1 MLMDQRHRA
10 PRAATKAPWSPVGS
24 GFPQGFREGFRGF
37 LVGDLECLELK
48 LTEDL
53 HQSQG
58 LEGFHSKFRSK
69 NLKDLWLLLKLR
81 KIHLRWD
88 GLDLLLLHLP

>member
-10 PRAATKAPWSPVGS
+10 PRAATKCVVEPV
-24 GFPQGFREGFRGF
+24 PQGFREGFRGF
-37 LVGDLECLELK
+37 VVGDLECLELK